1 MASHPTIMSIS
12 FFDAIKQGNRYEV
25 ERQLIVDPSLIH
37 VREDG
42 LSPIMIAAYH
52 HEPEIAS
59 FLADKT
65 VALTIF
71 EAAATGKINNILRLL
86 ARDPQL
92 VNAYA
97 GDGFQALG
105 LACYFGHFDVA
116 EYLIKA
122 GAPVNSAARNEL
134 KAMPIHSAASAGHVK
149 IVELLLKNRAD
160 PNAREQNGYTPLHAA
175 AQNGDLEMIRTLLY
189 GGAGL
194 DLKSDDGKFPL
205 DLALEGGHTAAA
217 KLLQEGITK
226 RFKTKRE

>member
-1 MASHPTIMSIS
+1 MSIP
-12 FFDAIKQGNRYEV
+12 FLDAIKEGNRYEV
-25 ERQLIVDPSLIH
+25 EHQLIVDPGLIH

-105 LACYFGHFDVA
+105 LACYFGHFDVT
-116 EYLIKA
+116 EYLVKA
-122 GAPVNSAARNEL
+122 GAPINSTSRNALTAA
-134 KAMPIHSAASAGHVK
+134 PIQSAVAAGHEK
-149 IVELLLKNRAD
+149 IVELLLKQGAD
-160 PNAREQNGYTPLHAA
+160 PNIREQGGYTPLHAA
-175 AQNGDLEMIRTLLY
+175 AQNGDAAIIRTLLY
-189 GGAGL
+189 GGA
-194 DLKSDDGKFPL
+194 DLALKGEDGKLPL
-205 DLALEGGHTAAA
+205 DLALEAGHTEAAR
-217 KLLQEGITK
+217 LLEEGITK
-226 RFKTKRE
+226 RFKLKRE

>member
-1 MASHPTIMSIS
+1 MSLS

-37 VREDG
+37 VREDS

-52 HEPEIAS
+52 GQPEIAS

-71 EAAATGKINNILRLL
+71 EASATGKINNILRLL

-97 GDGFQALG
+97 ADGFQPLG
-105 LACYFGHFDVA
+105 LACYFGHFEAA

-122 GAPVNSAARNEL
+122 GAPINASSHNELRAAPLQSAA
-134 KAMPIHSAASAGHVK
+134 AAGHVK
-149 IVELLLKNRAD
+149 IVEMLLKHRAD
-160 PNAREQNGYTPLHAA
+160 PNIQEQGGYTPLHAA
-175 AQNGDLEMIRTLLY
+175 AQNGDSKMVRALLY
-189 GGAGL
+189 GGADL
-194 DLKSDDGKFPL
+194 TLKSDDGKTPL
-205 DLALEGGHTAAA
+205 DLAIESGHSEAA

-226 RFKTKRE
+226 RFKPKWE